1 MSQISR
7 TRNASG
13 QPQHWRLSLPMLR
26 ALPWRW
32 SIVICFRAHSIDTYP
47 DHYHRVYNVGFLLL
61 FFAFLLT
68 NASCLASWMRYV
80 PWSVCGFA
88 IGWHVLLH
96 NQFIKQCGI
105 YYRKI
110 LGLNIQ
116 PIPTVYVSPINK
128 PKEKSWALEASEL
141 LNCTHTRNVC
151 LFPSFFPIYKRRKL
165 SHKIYIYVFLRGIS
179 TISMKFC
186 TFYQDS
192 IGARRWRRGRTRSRS
207 TDAVDKITS
216 RKRSS
221 RYTDA
226 PHVTAPAPPPSLVTD
241 NNDCYPL
248 MLA

>member
-80 PWSVCGFA
+80 AWSVCGFA

-128 PKEKSWALEASEL
+128 PTEKSWALEVSEL

-151 LFPSFFPIYKRRKL
+151 IFPSFSPFIKGENYRIKFLFMYFCVEFPQFRWN
-165 SHKIYIYVFLRGIS
+165 F
-179 TISMKFC
+179 
-186 TFYQDS
+186 
-192 IGARRWRRGRTRSRS
+192 ARFTR
-207 TDAVDKITS
+207 I
-216 RKRSS
+216 
-221 RYTDA
+221 
-226 PHVTAPAPPPSLVTD
+226 P
-241 NNDCYPL
+241 
-248 MLA
+248 

>member
-80 PWSVCGFA
+80 VWSVCGFA

-128 PKEKSWALEASEL
+128 PTEKSWALEASEL

-151 LFPSFFPIYKRRKL
+151 IFPSFSPFIKGENYRIKLIFMYFCMEFPQFRWN
-165 SHKIYIYVFLRGIS
+165 F
-179 TISMKFC
+179 
-186 TFYQDS
+186 
-192 IGARRWRRGRTRSRS
+192 ARFTR
-207 TDAVDKITS
+207 I
-216 RKRSS
+216 
-221 RYTDA
+221 
-226 PHVTAPAPPPSLVTD
+226 P
-241 NNDCYPL
+241 
-248 MLA
+248 